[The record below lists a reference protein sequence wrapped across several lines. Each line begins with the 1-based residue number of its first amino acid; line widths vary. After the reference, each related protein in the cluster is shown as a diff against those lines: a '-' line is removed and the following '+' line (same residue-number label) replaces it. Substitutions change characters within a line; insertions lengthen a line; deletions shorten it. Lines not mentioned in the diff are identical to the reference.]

1 MPRRSP
7 LRRRERITLHIV
19 MNRFILLVLLAAGC
33 ATQPDYQRPAID
45 LPQSWKESAPRHAQD
60 GHWWKFFGDSALDK
74 LVDEALAHNADIAL
88 AIARVDEAR
97 AQLGITESYQL
108 PRVDATFDRSRSLN
122 STATGLFP
130 PSIPREQNNY
140 RAAARVSY
148 EVDLWGKLAA
158 GTSAARAD
166 LLATEGA
173 RDTVRLALVTEV
185 TRAYFT
191 LAALDAR
198 VDLTRRTISLRE
210 DALRLQ
216 RRRSENG
223 LISDYDL
230 RQLEAEAATVRAQL
244 PPLERDRDIQE
255 AALAVLLGRSPRAIL
270 EAPVARGPA
279 ANEPLGTVLPAGLPS
294 ELLLRR
300 PDLVDAEQR
309 LIAANAR
316 IAEARAAMFPSIVL
330 TGLLGSES
338 AALAGLFSGP
348 AGMWTLAAAVLQPIF
363 TGGRREAETEAAK
376 AREAQALAQYQKA
389 IQTSFREV
397 RDALTAQTRARESFE
412 AESQRVK
419 ALDETLRLARRRYEH
434 GLASQLDVLDSERGL
449 LTAEQARIDALRA
462 QRAAIADLYKA
473 LGG

>member
-1 MPRRSP
+1 
-7 LRRRERITLHIV
+7 
-19 MNRFILLVLLAAGC
+19 MNRLLVLLTVLLAGC
-33 ATQPDYQRPAID
+33 AVQPTYQRPAVE
-45 LPQSWKESAPRHAQD
+45 LPQAWKESAPRYAQD
-60 GHWWKFFGDSALDK
+60 GRWWKIYGDPTLDR

-88 AIARVDEAR
+88 AVARVDEAR
-97 AQLGITESYQL
+97 AQLGISESYL
-108 PRVDATFDRSRSLN
+108 YPRVDATFDRSRSLN

-130 PSIPREQNNY
+130 PNIPREQNNY
-140 RAAARVSY
+140 RVAGRVSY
-148 EVDLWGKLAA
+148 EVDLWGKLRA
-158 GTSAARAD
+158 GTTAARAD

-173 RDTVRLALVTEV
+173 RDTVRLALIAEV
-185 TRAYFT
+185 ARAYFT

-198 VDLTRRTISLRE
+198 VELTRRTIGLRE

-216 RRRSENG
+216 RKRSENG

-244 PPLERDRDIQE
+244 PPLERDRDTEE

-270 EAPVARGPA
+270 EDAVSRAPA
-279 ANEPLGTVLPAGLPS
+279 ATAPMSTVLPEGMPS

-300 PDLVDAEQR
+300 PDLAEAEQR
-309 LIAANAR
+309 MIAANAR
-316 IAEARAAMFPSIVL
+316 IAEARASMFPSIVL

-363 TGGRREAETEAAK
+363 QGGRLEAETEAAK

-389 IQTSFREV
+389 IQTAFREV
-397 RDALTAQTRARESFE
+397 RDALSAQTRARESFD
-412 AESQRVK
+412 AESARVQ
-419 ALDETLRLARRRYEH
+419 ALNEALRLARRRYEH

>member
-1 MPRRSP
+1 
-7 LRRRERITLHIV
+7 
-19 MNRFILLVLLAAGC
+19 
-33 ATQPDYQRPAID
+33 
-45 LPQSWKESAPRHAQD
+45 
-60 GHWWKFFGDSALDK
+60 
-74 LVDEALAHNADIAL
+74 
-88 AIARVDEAR
+88 
-97 AQLGITESYQL
+97 
-108 PRVDATFDRSRSLN
+108 
-122 STATGLFP
+122 
-130 PSIPREQNNY
+130 
-140 RAAARVSY
+140 VSY

-185 TRAYFT
+185 VRAYFT
-191 LAALDAR
+191 MVSLDAR
-198 VDLTRRTISLRE
+198 VDLTRRTIGLRE
-210 DALRLQ
+210 DALKLQ
-216 RRRSENG
+216 RRRYEHG

-244 PPLERDRDIQE
+244 PPLERDRDIEE

-270 EAPVARGPA
+270 EAPVARAPA

-300 PDLVDAEQR
+300 PDLVEAEQR

-363 TGGRREAETEAAK
+363 TGGRREAETEAAR

-412 AESQRVK
+412 AESQRVR
-419 ALDETLRLARRRYEH
+419 ALDETLRLARRRFEH

-449 LTAEQARIDALRA
+449 LTAQQARIDALRA